1 MKLTVEEK
9 TVEGKMLSRDM
20 KALIDTAHRATDFDN
35 VYDYRGALSQLR
47 YYCKQPLGNVSIYLH
62 WFLLSHPMT

>member
-9 TVEGKMLSRDM
+9 QLRKKCFHGGL

-35 VYDYRGALSQLR
+35 VYDYGGALNQLR
-47 YYCKQPLGNVSIYLH
+47 YYCK
-62 WFLLSHPMT
+62 

>member
-9 TVEGKMLSRDM
+9 TVEEKMLSRGM

-35 VYDYRGALSQLR
+35 VYDYPGALSQLR
-47 YYCKQPLGNVSIYLH
+47 YYCQ
-62 WFLLSHPMT
+62 

>member
-9 TVEGKMLSRDM
+9 ECFRGGM

-35 VYDYRGALSQLR
+35 VYDYRGALNQLR
-47 YYCKQPLGNVSIYLH
+47 YYCK
-62 WFLLSHPMT
+62 